1 MRASFWIAVA
11 LLHAILFAQT
21 DTANHRIQRI
31 AVGDNVDL
39 EVLDWG
45 GPGRPLLLLTGLGDT
60 AHVYD
65 KFAPKLTGSYHVY
78 GLTRRGFG
86 KSSAPASGYSADRLG
101 DDVLAVIDEL
111 KLDKPVL
118 VGHSIGGEELSSVGS
133 RHPEKVAGLVYLD
146 AAYGYAYYDRGVGDF
161 YVDLADLHNKLG
173 QLRSQPV
180 GDLRLIQELLST
192 SLPAFEKA
200 LRDQQKVILSVP
212 PAMRG
217 PQTQASP
224 SAAWTA
230 VLAGVRKYTDI
241 RVPILAIFAVPHD
254 LGPAFRNDPAGRAAF
269 DALDEVTTGAQAKAF
284 EIGVPTARLVRL
296 PHADHYVFRSNEADV
311 LREMN
316 AFIASLP

>member
-1 MRASFWIAVA
+1 MRGSIWIAVT
-11 LLHAILFAQT
+11 LLHVSLFAQI
-21 DTANHRIQRI
+21 DTTNHRIQRI
-31 AVGDNVDL
+31 TVGDNVDL

-45 GPGRPLLLLTGLGDT
+45 GPGRPLLLLTGLGDN

-65 KFAPKLTGSYHVY
+65 KFAPKLAGSYHVY

-200 LRDQQKVILSVP
+200 LQDQQKVILSFP

-217 PQTQASP
+217 TQTQASP

-241 RVPILAIFAVPHD
+241 RVPVLAVFAVPHD
-254 LGPAFRNDPAGRAAF
+254 LGPAFRNDPARAAF
-269 DALDEVTTGAQAKAF
+269 DALDEVNTGAQAKAV
-284 EIGVPTARLVRL
+284 ETGVPTARVVKL

>member
-1 MRASFWIAVA
+1 MRGSIWIAVA
-11 LLHAILFAQT
+11 LLHVSLFAQI
-21 DTANHRIQRI
+21 DTTNHRTQRI

-45 GPGRPLLLLTGLGDT
+45 GTGRPLVLLTGLGDN

-65 KFAPKLTGSYHVY
+65 KFAPKLAGSYHVY

-146 AAYGYAYYDRGVGDF
+146 AAYGYAYYDREVGDF

-180 GDLRLIQELLST
+180 GDLRLIQERLST

-200 LRDQQKVILSVP
+200 LRDQQKVILSFP
-212 PAMRG
+212 PAMRSA
-217 PQTQASP
+217 QTQASP
-224 SAAWTA
+224 PAAWTA
-230 VLAGVRKYTDI
+230 VLAGVRKFTDI
-241 RVPILAIFAVPHD
+241 RVPILAVFAVPHD
-254 LGPAFRNDPAGRAAF
+254 IGPAFGNDRAGRAAF
-269 DALDEVTTGAQAKAF
+269 DALDEVNTGAQAKAV
-284 EIGVPTARLVRL
+284 EIGVPTARVVTL

-311 LREMN
+311 LREIN
-316 AFIASLP
+316 AFIARLQ